1 MSKSHFLSAFVLL
14 TALYGSAQEGVKFN
28 DLSWSEALEL
38 SEKSGK
44 LIFLEGYVN
53 WSQPCA
59 ILEKYTFTD
68 SESGTFFNTNFI
80 NIRMDMED
88 IAGAVLAEEYE
99 VSSFP
104 VLLFL
109 DSRGEVVHRG
119 CGAVETDELI
129 TLGKAALGAGNLSE
143 MQQHFEEGERSLD
156 FLVDYSLMLADA
168 CMDPSALVEAYFT
181 GLPHSKW
188 MEESAWAM
196 INLNVT
202 DPFSEPFQY
211 LMAYHDMYG
220 LRYGKDTVDQ
230 KIHDVMLDQ
239 LIAIYE
245 GEDLTLFATQALRQ
259 LLNDVDFDQKNELL
273 SLVNLKTAD
282 LKANWPAYAENAV
295 KVVAEQQ
302 VEDPDQLNEF
312 AWKFYLF
319 VDDEGHLN
327 AAKNWMRGVLDNY
340 PSATYYDSYAS
351 LLFKL
356 GEKKEAVKYSEKALQ
371 AAEVE
376 LEDLMYYQNQLKF
389 FTEGQ

>member
-1 MSKSHFLSAFVLL
+1 MSKSFFFSAFVLL
-14 TALYGSAQEGVKFN
+14 ITLCAAAQDGVKFS
-28 DLSWSEALEL
+28 DLSWTEALDQ
-38 SEKSGK
+38 SKKSGK
-44 LIFLEGYVN
+44 LIFLEGYAD

-68 SESGTFFNTNFI
+68 REVGAFFNSNFI

-109 DSRGEVVHRG
+109 DGNGEVVHRG
-119 CGAVETDELI
+119 CGAVETDELM
-129 TLGKAALGAGNLSE
+129 TLGKAALGAGSLSE
-143 MQQHFEEGERSLD
+143 MEQHFEDGERSLD

-168 CMDPSALVEAYFT
+168 CMDRTKLVETFFSE
-181 GLPHSKW
+181 LPHSKW

-196 INLNVT
+196 INLNVS
-202 DPFSEPFQY
+202 DPYSEPFQY

-220 LRYGKDTVDQ
+220 LKYGKDTVDQ

-259 LLNDVDFDQKNELL
+259 LMSEVDFDKKGELQ
-273 SLVNLKTAD
+273 SLVNLKAAD
-282 LKANWPAYAENAV
+282 LKANWPVYAENAV
-295 KVVAEQQ
+295 KVVQEQQ

-319 VDDEGHLN
+319 VDDEAHLSQ
-327 AAKNWMRGVLDNY
+327 AKNWMRGVVDRY

-371 AAEVE
+371 AAEIE
-376 LEDLMYYQNQLKF
+376 LEDLMYYKNQLKF